1 MTIRLVL
8 DQRHQRGEPDITRPA
23 VICDWCGQE
32 IERAEQGMY
41 VWDGRLENEPYWR
54 SEPVEMFTVH
64 KEYLRGCWG
73 LFVSAK
79 GWHESDVTDEELS
92 RLPSYLAN
100 VLGVETAG

>member
-41 VWDGRLENEPYWR
+41 VWDGRLG
-54 SEPVEMFTVH
+54 S
-64 KEYLRGCWG
+64 G
-73 LFVSAK
+73 AAQ
-79 GWHESDVTDEELS
+79 D
-92 RLPSYLAN
+92 
-100 VLGVETAG
+100 AGPAARPTEGGR

>member
-8 DQRHQRGEPDITRPA
+8 EQRHQRGEPDITRPA
-23 VICDWCGQE
+23 VICDWCGKE

-54 SEPVEMFTVH
+54 SEPVEMFTIH
-64 KEYLRGCWG
+64 KEYPRGCWS
-73 LFVSAK
+73 LFVAAK

-92 RLPSYLAN
+92 RLPAYLTN
-100 VLGVETAG
+100 VLGGESER